1 MFALLYVK
9 MVRENPGSGFAHV
22 ECAVNQLV
30 HVLALSRRQFCEEEI
45 DEKERKKVLI
55 TCLGRIDPELREAL
69 WLVYAEDMSYSH
81 AAEVMGV
88 NTKRVDHL
96 LLRGKLAMKKEL
108 KEEGIT
114 DVYE

>member
-1 MFALLYVK
+1 MLHLKSFSMDGLDEEALDYLIVQNS
-9 MVRENPGSGFAHV
+9 EDGTDASP
-22 ECAVNQLV
+22 E
-30 HVLALSRRQFCEEEI
+30 EEEI

-69 WLVYAEDMSYSH
+69 WLVYAEGMSYSH

-96 LLRGKLAMKKEL
+96 LSRGKLAMKKEL